1 MQQQQKNKHSQRL
14 SSTTS
19 NSEPA
24 KQPFEIELLNE
35 DGKSLTQKEMV
46 KLLLLPAALWLLLAV
61 SQYRCDS
68 PVVVGNFR

>member
-19 NSEPA
+19 NFEPA
-24 KQPFEIELLNE
+24 KQSFVIELLNE
-35 DGKSLTQKEMV
+35 DGKSRTQKEMV
-46 KLLLLPAALWLLLAV
+46 KLLLLPAALWLLLV
-61 SQYRCDS
+61 VNQYRCDS